1 VRLGKKLG
9 VVEDRRTIMAEQV
22 LLPDEVKVPVRHR
35 IATGL
40 THVPMYVN
48 DRLGDCTQAKKGH
61 AIMTMERASSQSEIQ
76 VTDDDVVRA
85 YMRVGGYVPGHPET
99 DNGAYELDSL
109 NDWRQNGIGVQR
121 DGTPHKIDA
130 FVRVDHTN
138 HDEVLLAHYV
148 FGGLMVCAGLP
159 VSAERQ
165 IQRGEPWDVVSG
177 SAGRF
182 GSWGGHSMYSH
193 VYDRDQQPT
202 PIARNRFPGL
212 DGIAIWTWAQEQ
224 WMTWPWWDAYVDEV
238 YAVKTPDY
246 MRRSGTTPQGL
257 DSAKLDR
264 LLAAL

>member
-9 VVEDRRTIMAEQV
+9 VVEDRRTIMADQV
-22 LLPDEVKVPVRHR
+22 LLADEVKVPVRHR

-148 FGGLMVCAGLP
+148 ACLCQP
-159 VSAERQ
+159 S
-165 IQRGEPWDVVSG
+165 
-177 SAGRF
+177 GRF
-182 GSWGGHSMYSH
+182 KGASRGTLYLAPPAGSVRGVGIRCTPTSTTAISSRLPSH
-193 VYDRDQQPT
+193 ATAFPVWT
-202 PIARNRFPGL
+202 GSLSGPGL
-212 DGIAIWTWAQEQ
+212 
-224 WMTWPWWDAYVDEV
+224 
-238 YAVKTPDY
+238 KS
-246 MRRSGTTPQGL
+246 SG
-257 DSAKLDR
+257 
-264 LLAAL
+264 